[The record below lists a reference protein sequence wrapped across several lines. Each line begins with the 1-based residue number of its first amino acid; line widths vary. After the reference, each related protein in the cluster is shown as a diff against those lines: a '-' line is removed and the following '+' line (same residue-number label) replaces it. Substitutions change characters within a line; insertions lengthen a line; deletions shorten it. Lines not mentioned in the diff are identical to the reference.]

1 MGKSPVHY
9 QQMIEIVPTV
19 VPESLE
25 DISAVVE
32 RYKSFA
38 TRIHVDVADGK
49 FAPNTTWMPK
59 EGDQLPPGMEYEIHM
74 MVADPHEMGLEYAKA
89 GAHSLIGHVEAFGSA
104 MTAQLAYD
112 AWKGAGIKEVQAAAL
127 FQTPV
132 EALSP
137 YVPISDYILL
147 MTIAS
152 IGVQGIPFEE
162 EGIERIRRFHELYP
176 DAKIAVDG
184 GVSLKNIDRLAAA
197 GARHCCAG
205 SSISR
210 AEDPAKAYADLI
222 ALGNSAV

>member
-1 MGKSPVHY
+1 
-9 QQMIEIVPTV
+9 MIEIVPTV

-25 DISAVVE
+25 DVIAVVE

-38 TRIHVDVADGK
+38 KRIHVDVADGT
-49 FAPNTTWMPK
+49 FAPNTTWMPTD
-59 EGDQLPPGMEYEIHM
+59 GDKLPPGMEYEIHM
-74 MVADPHEMGLEYAKA
+74 MVADPHKTGLEYAKA
-89 GAHSLIGHVEAFGSA
+89 GAHSLIGHVEAFGSV
-104 MTAQLAYD
+104 MTAKLAYD
-112 AWKGAGIKEVQAAAL
+112 AWKEAGVREVQAAAL
-127 FQTPV
+127 FQTKV
-132 EALSP
+132 EDLAP

-162 EGIERIRRFHELYP
+162 EGIERIRRFHELHP

-184 GVSLKNIDRLAAA
+184 GVSMKNIDRLAAA

-222 ALGNSAV
+222 ALGSSAV